1 MVTPLVWLNANL
13 SPIDYK
19 STSINNTIID
29 KVYDISSNHYD
40 ATPYSTSIIYLEEY
54 EGIKAF
60 SFKSQ
65 SSHLKGLT
73 FPALGNVDFSMAVT
87 FASQDLAPT
96 SSVSSAFAIGDQT
109 LTSITI
115 GSAGTGT
122 SQFGSAIS
130 FSLPSVS
137 TTENILHKWNAAILT
152 YQAATSNLVIYF
164 NNINTFAS
172 AVRVITL
179 SQYYSL
185 NHLGNFEVLG
195 NGSAKCYINEAM
207 IFNSK
212 LSDDSITNLFQ
223 YFQKSLSCSTA
234 GYNKHC
240 VRNPVYNRVL

>member
-1 MVTPLVWLNANL
+1 MPTPILHLNAAVSKIDFVSGSNNSRISTVSDL
-13 SPIDYK
+13 SG
-19 STSINNTIID
+19 NG
-29 KVYDISSNHYD
+29 YD
-40 ATPYSTSIIYLEEY
+40 ATPYSSSACYLEEY

-65 SSHLKGLT
+65 ASHLKGLT

-137 TTENILHKWNAAILT
+137 TTENILHKWNASILT

-172 AVRVITL
+172 TVRVITL

-195 NGSAKCYINEAM
+195 NGSAKGYINETM
-207 IFNSK
+207 IFSQY
-212 LSDDSITNLFQ
+212 LTDSQIINLFQ
-223 YFQKSLSCSTA
+223 YFQKNLSGSTA
-234 GYNKHC
+234 GYSKHKT
-240 VRNPVYNRVL
+240 RSPVFSRTL